1 MDKRIKQGLD
11 QDLIIDITTIGR
23 KSGARRRIEIWFF
36 NIDGRIFITG
46 TPGTRGWYANVIANP
61 EITFHLKQSIEADIT
76 ASCRPITDIKERR
89 LTLLS
94 IFDKL
99 DGKRDINEWA
109 LNSPLIEVY
118 LNTNS
123 ANIY

>member
-61 EITFHLKQSIEADIT
+61 EITFYLKQSIEADIT